1 MNPLVIAGIV
11 AVIGVVIITLV
22 LVLRKKSSKTTDGT
36 KPEPSKDVGV
46 LKYGNNGAV
55 SCQTYC
61 TGNYGD
67 LPVYKKAVSAK
78 LDRTGESI
86 DVNKVLGSALVPGTD
101 PNNPLNYGY
110 NGLTC
115 MCSNN

>member
-1 MNPLVIAGIV
+1 MNPFVIAGIV
-11 AVIGVVIITLV
+11 AVIGAIIITLV
-22 LVLRKKSSKTTDGT
+22 LVLRKKSNNDEK
-36 KPEPSKDVGV
+36 KPEPVKDVGV
-46 LKYGNNGAV
+46 SKPGNNGAV

-86 DVNKVLGSALVPGTD
+86 DVTKVLGSALVPGTD